1 MDEQFSKRQ
10 ESQYTPNVEERL
22 LSYQRKV
29 EMDTSKKYREDFERW
44 KKLEIETIRLTER
57 EKADKELQQRKLQ
70 VS

>member
-44 KKLEIETIRLTER
+44 KKLEIETVRLTER